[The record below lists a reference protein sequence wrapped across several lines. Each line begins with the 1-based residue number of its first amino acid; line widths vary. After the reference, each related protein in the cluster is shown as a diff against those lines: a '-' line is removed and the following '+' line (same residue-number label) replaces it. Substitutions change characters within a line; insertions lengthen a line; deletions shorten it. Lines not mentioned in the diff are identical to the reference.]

1 MVRVIKT
8 NSTKINIPMTNN
20 LSKRITIIKKKASR
34 MTRTTKI
41 STQTQTTTIRMDMVM
56 IRLTI
61 RIHFTNNPLT
71 IHTKT
76 QMEALVITIKITL
89 TTIAMALLLK
99 TLLNTVEEMDTTI
112 EMEDMGTNTEEI
124 RLLPMEQKTILT
136 EEVASMAAKRTSE
149 EAKD

>member
-1 MVRVIKT
+1 
-8 NSTKINIPMTNN
+8 
-20 LSKRITIIKKKASR
+20 

-112 EMEDMGTNTEEI
+112 EMEDMGNTEEI

>member
-112 EMEDMGTNTEEI
+112 EMEDMGNTEEI